1 MNSLMLF
8 LIWSFSKSAL
18 ISALSAAEADL
29 ELTALLKQTLLQKYL
44 FRVRVWSLQVR
55 QSVQEVVKLTTES
68 W

>member
-1 MNSLMLF
+1 MLF